1 MSRYCLDTSAYSRFK
16 RGEPRVTE
24 LIESAEWLGLPAAV
38 LGELWLG
45 FLGGRRADD
54 NERELADFLAHPVV
68 HALPLD
74 ADVARL
80 FGEIALD
87 LRRQGS
93 PLPTND
99 VWIAAAAARHG
110 ATVLTFDPHFEAIR
124 RVGALVLSDA

>member
-1 MSRYCLDTSAYSRFK
+1 MSRFCLDTSAYSRFK
-16 RGEPRVTE
+16 SGEPRVTD
-24 LIESAEWLGLPAAV
+24 LIESAEWLGLPAAA

-45 FLGGRRADD
+45 FLGGRKLEA
-54 NERELADFLAHPVV
+54 NERELAEFLAHPVV
-68 HALPLD
+68 HSLPLD
-74 ADVARL
+74 EEVARL

-110 ATVLTFDPHFEAIR
+110 ATVLTFDPHFEAIG
-124 RVGALVLSDA
+124 RVGSLVLSAS